1 LPKYKREFC
10 INFSMRNP
18 FDRSGFPYGSR
29 KRITPEGEPLE
40 GSGVSRSFV
49 RIVIPIIIC
58 IIIVSVIAISSVR
71 IVDAGYRGVL
81 VQFGNVD
88 TSKSLDEG
96 LHFVIPFRD
105 NVVFSN
111 LGIKTMQ
118 VWTIEDNRIYTIT
131 YVAEE
136 EDFEEDFQVAKR
148 MIQSFEIKE

>member
-1 LPKYKREFC
+1 
-10 INFSMRNP
+10 MRNP

-29 KRITPEGEPLE
+29 KGITPEGEPLE

-105 NVVFSN
+105 NVVQMEVRT
-111 LGIKTMQ
+111 K
-118 VWTIEDNRIYTIT
+118 
-131 YVAEE
+131 
-136 EDFEEDFQVAKR
+136 KR
-148 MIQSFEIKE
+148 